1 MNIILLIEYCS
12 CYDLNS
18 IYLETK
24 GNLGSFVKL
33 FKLSQGAGMNVEHVV
48 RILRLADDDLLR
60 LEGRYYNLKS
70 EIKSL
75 EAKKENLIRIM
86 QDCEKMMR
94 RILSQ

>member
-1 MNIILLIEYCS
+1 
-12 CYDLNS
+12 
-18 IYLETK
+18 
-24 GNLGSFVKL
+24 
-33 FKLSQGAGMNVEHVV
+33 MNVEHVV

-86 QDCEKMMR
+86 QDYEKMMR